1 MNIRVLRFIIGFIAL
16 VNVNNIY
23 AVEYE
28 LEADNLLKLEI
39 SDSGPTRINLKDEK
53 INDIFMYPQNASEVV
68 VHESGFLFIVPRE
81 EENKVYLTVIG
92 EYKTIQDLMLIFTP
106 KTPNPVMLVNAATK
120 IEEKDNSKQNNTNLF
135 SNDLNTKELTAKLSK
150 KQSRNTKKKIKLA

>member
-1 MNIRVLRFIIGFIAL
+1 MSIRILRFIIGFIAL

-53 INDIFMYPQNASEVV
+53 INDILMYPQNTVEGI
-68 VHESGFLFIVPRE
+68 VHESGCLFIAPRA
-81 EENKVYLTVIG
+81 EENKVYLMVIG
-92 EYKTIQDLMLIFTP
+92 KYKTIQDLMLTFTP
-106 KTPNPVMLVNAATK
+106 KTPSPIMLVNAATK
-120 IEEKDNSKQNNTNLF
+120 IEEKDNSKQNNNNLF
-135 SNDLNTKELTAKLSK
+135 SNDLNTKELTAKPSK
-150 KQSRNTKKKIKLA
+150 KQSRNTKEK